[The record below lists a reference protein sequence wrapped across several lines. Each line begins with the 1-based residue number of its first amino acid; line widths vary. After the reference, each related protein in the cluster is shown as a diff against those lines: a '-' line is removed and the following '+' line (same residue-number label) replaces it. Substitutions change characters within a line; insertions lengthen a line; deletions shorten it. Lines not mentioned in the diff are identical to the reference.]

1 MPELRPDSPIAD
13 FIAYALMNNPRV
25 EAAFFAWEAEVR
37 EITIAQSL
45 PDPQLTIGPEIQR
58 SIMKFLIGV
67 VQDIPWPEKLALRAE
82 AVSAGAIGK
91 RYLFEDEMLK
101 TVFRLHVAYYRNG
114 LLIEKISL
122 ARRILELVNAGESS
136 IRSGFETG
144 IANIQDLSAIRS
156 EQSRLRAELAGLE
169 DSYNV
174 ARAQWREALG
184 VAPSEPLPPIPPT
197 RIGERLLPD
206 EDLLNRAMEN
216 NVRLKALAQEIRRA
230 ETLVELA
237 YKENAPDIGIGM
249 GADPKQTPWTLMP
262 EVSLTL
268 PLWRKKIAAEIAS
281 AHAREKGSRSMLS
294 AAELEWVVTLAEKT
308 FMWRELRRQT
318 ELIEK
323 QLIPLA
329 EAKLNSLDAR
339 YTTGMSGFVERME
352 ATVDVLELKVR
363 LADAVAGREIV
374 YDEISLS
381 VLSNQPEE
389 SGKIFGN

>member
-1 MPELRPDSPIAD
+1 MLGD
-13 FIAYALMNNPRV
+13 LKK
-25 EAAFFAWEAEVR
+25 
-37 EITIAQSL
+37 L
-45 PDPQLTIGPEIQR
+45 
-58 SIMKFLIGV
+58 V
-67 VQDIPWPEKLALRAE
+67 VQHTA
-82 AVSAGAIGK
+82 SGK
-91 RYLFEDEMLK
+91 ID
-101 TVFRLHVAYYRNG
+101 
-114 LLIEKISL
+114 
-122 ARRILELVNAGESS
+122 
-136 IRSGFETG
+136 
-144 IANIQDLSAIRS
+144 
-156 EQSRLRAELAGLE
+156 
-169 DSYNV
+169 
-174 ARAQWREALG
+174 
-184 VAPSEPLPPIPPT
+184 
-197 RIGERLLPD
+197 
-206 EDLLNRAMEN
+206 
-216 NVRLKALAQEIRRA
+216 
-230 ETLVELA
+230 
-237 YKENAPDIGIGM
+237 
-249 GADPKQTPWTLMP
+249 
-262 EVSLTL
+262 
-268 PLWRKKIAAEIAS
+268 KKIAAEIAS